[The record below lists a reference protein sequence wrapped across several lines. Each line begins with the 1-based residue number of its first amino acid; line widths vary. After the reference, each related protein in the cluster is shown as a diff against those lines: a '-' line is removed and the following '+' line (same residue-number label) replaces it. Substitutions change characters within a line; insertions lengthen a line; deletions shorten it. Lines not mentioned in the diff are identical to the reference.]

1 MYCNDFGFFRMPNAH
16 NVVWYSEARYTVK
29 ELINWSMRQDDEESR
44 TLFVVPHKMT
54 LRSVIESE

>member
-1 MYCNDFGFFRMPNAH
+1 MPNAH